1 MVRTDGGGSLENNR
15 LRCGSALLTILAD
28 GDSRPVHGD
37 GWAATA
43 GPLSR
48 PHVDRVSLRDHPR
61 CAAAAM
67 NASSSTRL
75 LRPSKVD
82 QCAYSDFVCEIVDR
96 RVIDTLLSLTG
107 RMWRGRLAVGWIL
120 TGPEQE
126 HIRIRSKAYNA
137 IDGGP

>member
-1 MVRTDGGGSLENNR
+1 MPT
-15 LRCGSALLTILAD
+15 RC
-28 GDSRPVHGD
+28 
-37 GWAATA
+37 TA
-43 GPLSR
+43 VAWPLSLASQPAACR
-48 PHVDRVSLRDHPR
+48 SRVAARLPPLRDGRDQRVIKH
-61 CAAAAM
+61 
-67 NASSSTRL
+67 SF

-82 QCAYSDFVCEIVDR
+82 QCTYSDFVCEIVDR
-96 RVIDTLLSLTG
+96 RVVDTLLSLTG